1 MRCGWSAVVRTDQEV
16 AMLRNGDW
24 TRQTTVPSSRAQ
36 DDDLVMSL
44 VEVTLAQPKQERELY
59 LSSVCAH
66 DSELFKEVRK
76 YVEWEERM
84 NGFLLDRSAVFPAML
99 GGRLNG
105 TRVRRQSEKNT
116 SLRRPFVFL
125 DAENESHTHGTGILN
140 LARHFRSPCVQTATA
155 WPRATFVAL
164 S

>member
-76 YVEWEERM
+76 YERTHSTSTARARSEEHTSE
-84 NGFLLDRSAVFPAML
+84 L
-99 GGRLNG
+99 
-105 TRVRRQSEKNT
+105 QS
-116 SLRRPFVFL
+116 
-125 DAENESHTHGTGILN
+125 
-140 LARHFRSPCVQTATA
+140 LAYLVC
-155 WPRATFVAL
+155 
-164 S
+164 